1 MQMKSLGWYIAA
13 IILIIAVLRE
23 CGRVGP
29 SEPKVFTRYVYDS
42 AVRAVPLPLPAV
54 LKSTVYKP
62 VPKDVDTAKILRE
75 HFSERTYVAR
85 IDDGRIRATIVD
97 TVYKNT
103 LIGRSFNYQWLQ
115 PVKQETTV
123 VNRRGGFYVGMQ
135 VAATMDSLTSVSPSI
150 LFIPRKGRWGYSGS
164 YNLLRKKNSP
174 EITFGA
180 YWILIGK

>member
-1 MQMKSLGWYIAA
+1 M
-13 IILIIAVLRE
+13 
-23 CGRVGP
+23 
-29 SEPKVFTRYVYDS
+29 
-42 AVRAVPLPLPAV
+42 RAVPLPLPAV

>member
-42 AVRAVPLPLPAV
+42 SVRAVPLPLPAV

-103 LIGRSFNYQWLQ
+103 LVGRSFNYQWLQ
-115 PVKQETTV
+115 PVKQETTII
-123 VNRRGGFYVGMQ
+123 NRRGGLYVGMQ
-135 VAATMDSLTSVSPSI
+135 AGGRLDSVTNISPSVLLVTKRRGAYSVS
-150 LFIPRKGRWGYSGS
+150 
-164 YNLLRKKNSP
+164 YNVLDKS
-174 EITFGA
+174 FQVGA
-180 YWILIGK
+180 YWKLIGK

>member
-13 IILIIAVLRE
+13 FFIIILVFEKQCERIELEQSEKQVKNTYDNNLYAVFFP
-23 CGRVGP
+23 V
-29 SEPKVFTRYVYDS
+29 
-42 AVRAVPLPLPAV
+42 PAV

-103 LIGRSFNYQWLQ
+103 LVGRSFNYQWLQ

-123 VNRRGGFYVGMQ
+123 VNRRGGLYVGMQ
-135 VAATMDSLTSVSPSI
+135 AGGRLDSVTNISPSV
-150 LFIPRKGRWGYSGS
+150 LLVTKRRGAYSAS
-164 YNLLRKKNSP
+164 YNVLDKS
-174 EITFGA
+174 FQVGA
-180 YWILIGK
+180 YWKLIGK